1 MLDGAEL
8 IEDIELQ
15 QIENKKQ
22 SAQMQGAVCRIC
34 HSVSGEGIFNYKI
47 KRVIRSGFHMACQ
60 LFCKL

>member
-47 KRVIRSGFHMACQ
+47 KRVY
-60 LFCKL
+60 